1 MPISFQRIK
10 TNVPPCLPNFC
21 RKSSILGTLALIRE
35 KYNSVEGCV
44 TTLGL
49 LSPQE
54 IAQLR
59 ANLVVAADDD
69 VYQPPPPTGQA

>member
-1 MPISFQRIK
+1 M
-10 TNVPPCLPNFC
+10 
-21 RKSSILGTLALIRE
+21 LGTLSLIRE

-44 TTLGL
+44 SKLGL

-59 ANLVVAADDD
+59 ANLVVVADAD
-69 VYQPPPPTGQA
+69 VYQPPPGHA